1 MDLIS
6 WASKNRFKLKVT
18 SSEKAMAVEAHQPNL
33 IKLLL
38 METLEKL

>member
-6 WASKNRFKLKVT
+6 WDNQNKYKLKVT
-18 SSEKAMAVEAHQPNL
+18 SSEKAMAVEDHQPNL

-38 METLEKL
+38 MEKLEKP